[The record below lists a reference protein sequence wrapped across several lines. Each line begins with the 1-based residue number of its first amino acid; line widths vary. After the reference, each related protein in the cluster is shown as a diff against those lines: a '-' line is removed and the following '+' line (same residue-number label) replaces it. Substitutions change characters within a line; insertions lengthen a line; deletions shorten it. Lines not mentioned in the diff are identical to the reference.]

1 MTTGRNEPCACGSG
15 KRYKHCHG
23 AADAPAPHAPPAVA
37 DSSARF
43 AALAAHRAGSLGR
56 AESLYRRAVAADADD
71 VDSLHMLG
79 VVQYER
85 MRYREALDVL
95 ADAAERTGWA
105 VPTVRHNLGLV
116 LGKLMW
122 QQANAQE
129 EAMAQAWVAR
139 EQERL
144 ATRTQHRPR
153 VSVVM
158 TARNSAR
165 CIARSIESVALQTY
179 TDIELI
185 VVDDGS
191 TDDTAAVAAAALSG
205 LQFPTQLL
213 AREHRGAAL
222 AANEGAAVAQGAY
235 LAFLGADDLY
245 THDRIASLVAEIV
258 RDVPAWGFSR
268 IARFADD
275 SELGDPEAFAAADNA
290 RRPIKWT
297 WTGSTSFTLVGRD
310 AAGANGNL
318 FVARSLFRALD
329 GFRDVVDYHG
339 WDFCVR
345 AGMNVEPVSVE
356 RTLYLRRAPEG
367 HGTAAT
373 DTAIRKARPVADA
386 FFTQAL
392 SPAADVRNVLSPQHP
407 HNRQALLRSRLRTG
421 HGEELPVDVLRAL
434 SVEWQAELAAAAR
447 RRHATPGSKP
457 AEKIALVV
465 LGMHRS
471 GTSALARVINLCGAF
486 LPQRIAPAKLGVNP
500 KGFWEPEAVNDL
512 NQRVLRQ
519 LGADWSVAD
528 FDLPAAGDLVEDFIG
543 DVCALM
549 ASEYEDRALVVI
561 KDPRICLLAPLWHR
575 ALAQAGYRAA
585 YVVPVRNPL
594 EVARSLEARGDMPV
608 TAGIELWFAYM
619 QRVEQFI
626 ASAGARAV
634 HVRYADLLD
643 DWRSVV
649 GRIATR
655 LDVPLVVAPH
665 AAEADR
671 FVENGL
677 RNQHANDADLDAN
690 LREFTGDAIRAL
702 YRDLLAQCEGDGRAA
717 TRASLAASG

>member
-1 MTTGRNEPCACGSG
+1 
-15 KRYKHCHG
+15 
-23 AADAPAPHAPPAVA
+23 
-37 DSSARF
+37 
-43 AALAAHRAGSLGR
+43 
-56 AESLYRRAVAADADD
+56 
-71 VDSLHMLG
+71 
-79 VVQYER
+79 

-95 ADAAERTGWA
+95 ADAAERTGWTM
-105 VPTVRHNLGLV
+105 PMVRHNLGLV

-122 QQANAQE
+122 QQANAEE
-129 EAMAQAWVAR
+129 EAMAQTWAAR

-144 ATRTQHRPR
+144 ATRTQHWPR

-165 CIARSIESVALQTY
+165 FIARSIESVASQTY
-179 TDIELI
+179 KDIELI

-191 TDDTAAVAAAALSG
+191 TDNTAAVAKAALSG
-205 LQFPTQLL
+205 LPLPTQLRV
-213 AREHRGAAL
+213 RERLGAAL
-222 AANEGAAVAQGAY
+222 AANEGAAVAQGSY
-235 LAFLGADDLY
+235 IAFLDADDLY
-245 THDRIASLVAEIV
+245 THDRIESLVAEIV

-275 SELGDPEAFAAADNA
+275 GELGDPEAYAAADNA
-290 RRPIKWT
+290 RRSVKRT
-297 WTGSTSFTLVGRD
+297 WAGSTSFVLVGRD

-345 AGMNVEPVSVE
+345 AGMDVEPVSVE
-356 RTLYLRRAPEG
+356 RTLYLRREPEG

-373 DTAIRKARPVADA
+373 EAANTKARPMSDA
-386 FFTQAL
+386 FFAQAL
-392 SPAADVRNVLSPQHP
+392 APPVDVRNVLSPQHP
-407 HNRQALLRSRLRTG
+407 RNRQALLRSRLRTG

-434 SVEWQAELAAAAR
+434 TVRWQATLAAAASR
-447 RRHATPGSKP
+447 PRAVPGSKP
-457 AEKIALVV
+457 TEKVALVV

-500 KGFWEPEAVNDL
+500 KGFWEAEAVNDL

-519 LGADWSVAD
+519 LGADWSIAD
-528 FDLPAAGDLVEDFIG
+528 FDLPVAGDLVEDFIG
-543 DVCALM
+543 DVGALM
-549 ASEYEDRALVVI
+549 AAEYEDRALVVI

-626 ASAGARAV
+626 ASVGAQAI

-655 LDVPLVVAPH
+655 LDVPLAVAPH

-677 RNQHANDADLDAN
+677 RNQHASDADLNAN

-702 YRDLLAQCEGDGRAA
+702 YKDLLAQCESDAFAA
-717 TRASLAASG
+717 TRASLAVSG